1 MSNLPFNA
9 DNFEGTAEEIAL
21 LNDAYTI
28 AAETWFDGADRE
40 NLDLMRQLRL
50 SLLDRIGNVYS
61 PRLTGAEIAARA
73 TAK

>member
-1 MSNLPFNA
+1 MSNLPFSA
-9 DNFEGTAEEIAL
+9 DNFEGTAEEIIL
-21 LNDAYTI
+21 LNDAYII

-40 NLDLMRQLRL
+40 NLDTMRQLRL

-61 PRLTGAEIAARA
+61 PGLTGAEIAARA